1 MCESDTEL
9 AIVGNPRKGTG
20 FPKLASFIDID
31 DTHAVFRR
39 FGRLSARVL
48 LQMEIDLT
56 DLENELN
63 ELDAADAADPVMR
76 LRLLG
81 RERFEGWDEKQ
92 RELVTKIEKKLL
104 DYCKRR

>member
-1 MCESDTEL
+1 MCKRDTNL
-9 AIVGNPRKGTG
+9 AVVGNPEEGTG

-56 DLENELN
+56 DLENELDK
-63 ELDAADAADPVMR
+63 LDAADAADPVMQ

-81 RERFEGWDEKQ
+81 RERFDGWDEKQ
-92 RELVTKIEKKLL
+92 RELMAKIEKKLL
-104 DYCKRR
+104 SYCKR